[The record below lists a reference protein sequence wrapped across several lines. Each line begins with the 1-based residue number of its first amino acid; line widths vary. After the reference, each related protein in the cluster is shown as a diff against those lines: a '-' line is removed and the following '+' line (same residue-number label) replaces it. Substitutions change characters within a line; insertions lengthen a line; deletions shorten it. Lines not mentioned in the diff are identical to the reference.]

1 MTPYNTGKVKIG
13 LLYTP
18 PPPEHDEDACRLQA
32 ALLGNKPK
40 RDWDGISIVMFVLA
54 VVLLLFVDNA
64 DAATKLQK
72 TYAAQLKCMKDVIY
86 FEARG
91 EGYAGKAA
99 VANVVLNRAK
109 STAYPRDVCAVV
121 YQNRQ
126 FSWTIDKSKHGV
138 RVKHGKDIEAVASL
152 ALANL
157 LNHSAS
163 FFVVEQAASRASDT
177 RESILQN
184 TNVCCVAL
192 NQIVGLS
199 IAFGTKNNVAKLSNT
214 CTTTKLCQAC
224 CRTLFVSTSFW
235 SLQVRHNKQCD
246 VGFLHKCSQLGHD
259 FVNGLA
265 LVTVVLRRH
274 NDGQVVKHNV
284 ATVHCLRHIP
294 HTVDDVLNCS
304 GTEVIEQE
312 HAIGAECGVKG
323 SLALFLHPFN
333 IRQV

>member
-1 MTPYNTGKVKIG
+1 
-13 LLYTP
+13 
-18 PPPEHDEDACRLQA
+18 
-32 ALLGNKPK
+32 
-40 RDWDGISIVMFVLA
+40 MFVLA

-157 LNHSAS
+157 LK
-163 FFVVEQAASRASDT
+163 D
-177 RESILQN
+177 N
-184 TNVCCVAL
+184 T
-192 NQIVGLS
+192 G
-199 IAFGTKNNVAKLSNT
+199 G
-214 CTTTKLCQAC
+214 
-224 CRTLFVSTSFW
+224 
-235 SLQVRHNKQCD
+235 
-246 VGFLHKCSQLGHD
+246 
-259 FVNGLA
+259 
-265 LVTVVLRRH
+265 
-274 NDGQVVKHNV
+274 
-284 ATVHCLRHIP
+284 ATHF
-294 HTVDDVLNCS
+294 HTVDILPYWASSLYNTV
-304 GTEVIEQE
+304 T
-312 HAIGAECGVKG
+312 IGRHIFYKQPKG
-323 SLALFLHPFN
+323 KTS
-333 IRQV
+333 

>member
-1 MTPYNTGKVKIG
+1 MTPYDTGKVKIG

-18 PPPEHDEDACRLQA
+18 PPPEHDADACRLQA
-32 ALLGNKPK
+32 ALLGIKPK
-40 RDWDGISIVMFVLA
+40 RDWDGISIVVFVLA

-152 ALANL
+152 ALASL
-157 LNHSAS
+157 LK
-163 FFVVEQAASRASDT
+163 D
-177 RESILQN
+177 N
-184 TNVCCVAL
+184 T
-192 NQIVGLS
+192 G
-199 IAFGTKNNVAKLSNT
+199 G
-214 CTTTKLCQAC
+214 
-224 CRTLFVSTSFW
+224 
-235 SLQVRHNKQCD
+235 
-246 VGFLHKCSQLGHD
+246 
-259 FVNGLA
+259 
-265 LVTVVLRRH
+265 
-274 NDGQVVKHNV
+274 
-284 ATVHCLRHIP
+284 ATHF
-294 HTVDDVLNCS
+294 HTVDILPYWALSLYNTV
-304 GTEVIEQE
+304 T
-312 HAIGAECGVKG
+312 IGRHVFYKQSKG
-323 SLALFLHPFN
+323 KTS
-333 IRQV
+333 